1 MSVGFYRAFE
11 DEHRG
16 SRDVIKER
24 QRVYL
29 PFIQPLKELY
39 PNSEAID
46 LGCGR
51 GEWLELLNETGF
63 HAQGVD
69 LDDGML
75 AVCRERGLKV
85 QTKDA
90 IAGLEECADQSQ
102 SVVSGFHLAEHI
114 PFDVLQTLVS
124 ESLRVLKPGGIL
136 ILETPNPENI
146 VVGTANF
153 YLDPTH
159 KQPIPPLLLSFLA
172 EHLGFARVK
181 VIRLQAPVDLT
192 VGRKLS
198 IHDVLGG
205 VSPDYAIVAQK
216 SASEDILRQLS
227 CAFTPEYGV
236 TLGMLAG
243 GYDQQIDV
251 KFADTFAAANAAT
264 VNANAA
270 SLAAN
275 FATADA
281 NAALSAAERAAVL
294 AEQAMAKAIY
304 AENALNAIYVSTS
317 WRITAPVRWAGTQV
331 KLLRERGLKGRLRD
345 LAKKVCRPLLVY
357 AINYFDAHPDL
368 RARYSGTAGKVKLY
382 DYLCAL
388 YLRITVVDHL
398 NVDVVEITDSP
409 YSPYSP
415 VLISTKPTPLAQH
428 IHHELKAA
436 LVKKRASK

>member
-16 SRDVIKER
+16 SRDLIKER

-51 GEWLELLNETGF
+51 GEWLELLIESGF
-63 HAQGVD
+63 QAQGVD

-75 AVCRERGLKV
+75 AVCRERGLTV

-90 IAGLEECADQSQ
+90 IAGLKECADQSQ
-102 SVVSGFHLAEHI
+102 AVVSGFHLAEHI

-124 ESLRVLKPGGIL
+124 EALRVLKPGGVL

-172 EHLGFARVK
+172 EHMGFSRVK
-181 VIRLQAPVDLT
+181 VIRLQAPVDLA

-216 SASEDILRQLS
+216 SASENIIRQIS
-227 CAFTPEYGV
+227 SAFEPEYGV

-251 KFADTFAAANAAT
+251 KFADALAAANAA
-264 VNANAA
+264 
-270 SLAAN
+270 S
-275 FATADA
+275 
-281 NAALSAAERAAVL
+281 SAAERAAVL
-294 AEQAMAKAIY
+294 AEQAMNKAIF
-304 AENALNAIYVSTS
+304 AENALNAIYLSTS
-317 WRITAPVRWAGTQV
+317 WRITAPVRWAGNQV
-331 KLLRERGLKGRLRD
+331 KLLRERGLMGRFRD
-345 LAKKVCRPLLVY
+345 LAKKVCKPLLIC
-357 AINYFDAHPDL
+357 AINYFDAHPNL
-368 RARYSGTAGKVKLY
+368 RAKHSGASSKLKIY
-382 DYLCAL
+382 DNLRAL
-388 YLRITVVDHL
+388 YLSITFVDNL
-398 NVDVVEITDSP
+398 NADTAEVTDSP
-409 YSPYSP
+409 ESPYLP
-415 VLISTKPTPLAQH
+415 VLICTRPTPLAQH
-428 IHHELKAA
+428 IHHELKTA
-436 LVKKRASK
+436 LVKKRACE

>member
-29 PFIQPLKELY
+29 PFIQPLNELY

-63 HAQGVD
+63 QAQGVD

-75 AVCRERGLKV
+75 AVCRERGLRV

-90 IAGLEECADQSQ
+90 IAGLKECADQSQ

-114 PFDVLQTLVS
+114 PFEVLQTLVS

-172 EHLGFARVK
+172 EHLGFAQVK
-181 VIRLQAPVDLT
+181 VIRLQGPVDLAG
-192 VGRKLS
+192 GRKLS

-227 CAFTPEYGV
+227 WAFKPEYGV

-243 GYDQQIDV
+243 AYDQQLDV
-251 KFADTFAAANAAT
+251 RVTD
-264 VNANAA
+264 
-270 SLAAN
+270 
-275 FATADA
+275 ATA
-281 NAALSAAERAAVL
+281 AAERAAVL
-294 AEQAMAKAIY
+294 ADQAMAKAIF

-331 KLLRERGLKGRLRD
+331 KLLRERGLMGRLRD

-368 RARYSGTAGKVKLY
+368 RARHSGTAGKVKLY
-382 DYLCAL
+382 DYLRAL
-388 YLRITVVDHL
+388 YLRITVADQL
-398 NVDVVEITDSP
+398 SVEAVELTD
-409 YSPYSP
+409 SPYSP
-415 VLISTKPTPLAQH
+415 VLITTQPTPLAQH

-436 LVKKRASK
+436 LDKKRASKQ

>member
-29 PFIQPLKELY
+29 PFIQPLNELY

-63 HAQGVD
+63 KAQGVD

-90 IAGLEECADQSQ
+90 IAGLKECADQSQ

-124 ESLRVLKPGGIL
+124 ESLRVLKPGGVL

-172 EHLGFARVK
+172 EHLGFTQVK
-181 VIRLQAPVDLT
+181 VIRLQGPVDLS
-192 VGRKLS
+192 VGRNLS

-216 SASEDILRQLS
+216 SSSEDITRQLS
-227 CAFTPEYGV
+227 WAFKPEYGV

-243 GYDQQIDV
+243 AYDQQLNVRVTD
-251 KFADTFAAANAAT
+251 
-264 VNANAA
+264 A
-270 SLAAN
+270 S
-275 FATADA
+275 
-281 NAALSAAERAAVL
+281 SAAERAAVL
-294 AEQAMAKAIY
+294 AEQAMTKAIF
-304 AENALNAIYVSTS
+304 AENALNAIYASTS
-317 WRITAPVRWAGTQV
+317 WRITAPVRWAGKQI
-331 KLLRERGLKGRLRD
+331 KLLRERGLRGRLRD

-368 RARYSGTAGKVKLY
+368 RARHSGAAGKVKLY
-382 DYLCAL
+382 DYLRAL
-388 YLRITVVDHL
+388 YLRITVEDHL
-398 NVDVVEITDSP
+398 NVDAVEITDSP
-409 YSPYSP
+409 YSP
-415 VLISTKPTPLAQH
+415 VLISTQPTPLAQH

-436 LVKKRASK
+436 LDKKRASKQ

>member
-29 PFIQPLKELY
+29 PFIQPLNELY

-51 GEWLELLNETGF
+51 GEWLELLSETGF
-63 HAQGVD
+63 QAQGVD

-90 IAGLEECADQSQ
+90 IAGLKECADQSQ

-172 EHLGFARVK
+172 EHLGFTRVK
-181 VIRLQAPVDLT
+181 VIRLQSPVDLT
-192 VGRKLS
+192 AGRKLS

-227 CAFTPEYGV
+227 FAFTPEYGV

-251 KFADTFAAANAAT
+251 KFADALAAANAASSD
-264 VNANAA
+264 ANAA
-270 SLAAN
+270 S
-275 FATADA
+275 
-281 NAALSAAERAAVL
+281 SAAERAAVL
-294 AEQAMAKAIY
+294 AEHAMAKAIY

-317 WRITAPVRWAGTQV
+317 WRVTAPVRWAGNQV
-331 KLLRERGLKGRLRD
+331 KLLRERGVMGRLRD
-345 LAKKVCRPLLVY
+345 LAKKACKPLLIY

-368 RARYSGTAGKVKLY
+368 RARYSGAGGKVKLY
-382 DYLCAL
+382 DYLRAL
-388 YLRITVVDHL
+388 YLRITVADHL
-398 NVDVVEITDSP
+398 SVEAVELTDSP
-409 YSPYSP
+409 YSPA
-415 VLISTKPTPLAQH
+415 LISTQPTHQAQH
-428 IHHELKAA
+428 IHHELRAA
-436 LVKKRASK
+436 LAKKRASKQ

>member
-16 SRDVIKER
+16 SRDLIKER

-51 GEWLELLNETGF
+51 GEWLELLTESGF
-63 HAQGVD
+63 QAQGVD

-90 IAGLEECADQSQ
+90 IAGLKECADQSQ
-102 SVVSGFHLAEHI
+102 AVVSGFHLAEHI

-124 ESLRVLKPGGIL
+124 EALRVLKPGGVL

-172 EHLGFARVK
+172 EHLGFSRVK
-181 VIRLQAPVDLT
+181 VIRLQGPIDLA

-216 SASEDILRQLS
+216 AASEDIIRQLS
-227 CAFTPEYGV
+227 WAFKPEYGV

-243 GYDQQIDV
+243 VYDQQIDV
-251 KFADTFAAANAAT
+251 K
-264 VNANAA
+264 V
-270 SLAAN
+270 
-275 FATADA
+275 ADA
-281 NAALSAAERAAVL
+281 AQPRIVL
-294 AEQAMAKAIY
+294 
-304 AENALNAIYVSTS
+304 
-317 WRITAPVRWAGTQV
+317 PRWQS
-331 KLLRERGLKGRLRD
+331 KPWPKQ
-345 LAKKVCRPLLVY
+345 
-357 AINYFDAHPDL
+357 
-368 RARYSGTAGKVKLY
+368 
-382 DYLCAL
+382 YLQKM
-388 YLRITVVDHL
+388 H
-398 NVDVVEITDSP
+398 
-409 YSPYSP
+409 
-415 VLISTKPTPLAQH
+415 
-428 IHHELKAA
+428 
-436 LVKKRASK
+436 

>member
-1 MSVGFYRAFE
+1 MSGGFYRAFE

-16 SRDVIKER
+16 SRDIIKER

-39 PNSEAID
+39 PDSEALD

-51 GEWLELLNETGF
+51 GEWLELLTESGF
-63 HAQGVD
+63 QAQGVD

-90 IAGLEECADQSQ
+90 IAGLKECADQSQ

-124 ESLRVLKPGGIL
+124 EALRVLKPGGIL

-172 EHLGFARVK
+172 EHLGFSRVK
-181 VIRLQAPVDLT
+181 VIRLQGPVDLA

-216 SASEDILRQLS
+216 AASEDIIRQLGW
-227 CAFTPEYGV
+227 AFKPEYGV

-243 GYDQQIDV
+243 VYDQQIDV
-251 KFADTFAAANAAT
+251 KVADAAAAA
-264 VNANAA
+264 
-270 SLAAN
+270 
-275 FATADA
+275 D
-281 NAALSAAERAAVL
+281 RAAAL
-294 AEQAMAKAIY
+294 AEQAMSKAIF
-304 AENALNAIYVSTS
+304 AENALNAIYASTS
-317 WRITAPVRWAGTQV
+317 WRITAPVRWAGKQV
-331 KLLRERGLKGRLRD
+331 KLLRERGLTGRLRD
-345 LAKKVCRPLLVY
+345 LAKKICKPLLFHV
-357 AINYFDAHPDL
+357 INYFDRHPDL
-368 RARYSGTAGKVKLY
+368 RARHTGVSGKVMLY
-382 DYLCAL
+382 DYLRAL
-388 YLRITVVDHL
+388 YLLISDADQT
-398 NVDVVEITDSP
+398 NVDAYEVTDSP
-409 YSPYSP
+409 YSP
-415 VLISTKPTPLAQH
+415 VLTSTRPTPSAQH
-428 IHHELKAA
+428 IHHELKVA
-436 LVKKRASK
+436 LAKKRASE

>member
-51 GEWLELLNETGF
+51 GEWLELLTETGF
-63 HAQGVD
+63 QAQGVD

-75 AVCRERGLKV
+75 AVCREQGLRV

-90 IAGLEECADQSQ
+90 IAGLKECADQSQ
-102 SVVSGFHLAEHI
+102 SVVSGFHLAEHL
-114 PFDVLQTLVS
+114 PFEVLQTLVS

-172 EHLGFARVK
+172 EHSGFTQVK
-181 VIRLQAPVDLT
+181 VIRLQSPVDLT
-192 VGRKLS
+192 AGRKLS

-227 CAFTPEYGV
+227 FAFKPEYGV

-251 KFADTFAAANAAT
+251 KLADALSVSNAAS
-264 VNANAA
+264 VNANEALSASNAASINANAA
-270 SLAAN
+270 SINANAASV
-275 FATADA
+275 DA
-281 NAALSAAERAAVL
+281 NAALSAANVALLSADRTALL
-294 AEQAMAKAIY
+294 AEQAMAKAIF

-317 WRITAPVRWAGTQV
+317 WRITAPVRWAGMQV
-331 KLLRERGLKGRLRD
+331 KLLRQRGLIGRLRD
-345 LAKKVCRPLLVY
+345 LVKKIRKPLPIE
-357 AINYFDAHPDL
+357 AI
-368 RARYSGTAGKVKLY
+368 
-382 DYLCAL
+382 
-388 YLRITVVDHL
+388 DHT
-398 NVDVVEITDSP
+398 NVDALEITDSP
-409 YSPYSP
+409 YLP
-415 VLISTKPTPLAQH
+415 VLITTKPTPLALH
-428 IHHELKAA
+428 IHHKLKVA
-436 LVKKRASK
+436 LAKKRASLK